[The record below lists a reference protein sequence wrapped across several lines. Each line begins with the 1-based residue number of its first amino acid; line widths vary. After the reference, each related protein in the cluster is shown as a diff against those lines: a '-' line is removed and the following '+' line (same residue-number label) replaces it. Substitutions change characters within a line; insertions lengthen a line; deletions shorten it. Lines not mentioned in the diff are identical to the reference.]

1 MKNVTDLFK
10 DSCNADIVSCMVKIE
25 VSYNTSYEPIVTL
38 SGDDLIEN
46 SIRISSQTTS
56 YQSFTIGGVC
66 SSRLNLT
73 LSRKGVSKLKESN
86 AFRKGMCWKVIQW
99 NKVNDANQDST
110 NFSVNIDGSE
120 NTSGKCKL
128 GVFYVSSIDND
139 DYSCDIEAYDGMLA
153 FEKSINAT
161 KLKFMRNNLKTA
173 GEWVEYIVTT
183 CRTLGYAFSYNM
195 AGNLVNQNLQVKI
208 SDDVSVKTFREAL
221 GYLTILVG
229 GFATFNED
237 GNLFIRTYDYIPV
250 ELTMSHKRL
259 LSGKFDNE
267 VSEITGFYSSVAG
280 FDYENSVTNASTSNT
295 VDIYV
300 SENPFLR
307 GIQEYNKTEANPDI
321 LTALTNISDSL
332 LTKLFYGCDITVTA
346 MPYIDLGDC
355 LSVSRLVVSESGVSS
370 DVINSNIV
378 VCDMTYNFGSS
389 LSIKSRSTS
398 GTSTS
403 STTGDIGSNPKE
415 SEGKDGR
422 VDELINAFTGVRY
435 VYRTIEIPVTY
446 DKQLFPNL
454 GVFSVAN
461 RLDADVVAVENNKG
475 EVIKSH
481 SQEVR
486 IRTAKVSKPRGEIID
501 QSVYDTQDGEGVL
514 SAYNMNCQSGSI
526 MNFIIDPIDSIDDIS
541 LKLSF
546 EKTRKSTG
554 FSCNAIQAPFECFKV
569 DTTIEYKLMENY
581 HTETDIEGDLWYE
594 GKFKNP
600 SDYTKDGYIV
610 DFWNYPPRSSAFAVL
625 NYNFLD
631 GGFKW
636 YSLDEDR
643 ALFSCNLHGEWKS
656 HNLDVVNGTMGYG
669 GADVLF
675 STSKIKTSVFVKDGS
690 NSYVNTGSN
699 GINKTYTLDEFKSA
713 FGNNESLQVKFES
726 SFEKGW
732 NFGFGDISGSKAASY
747 GSSSAGD
754 SIDSNTYLRNAF
766 TNISVQ
772 SKQEPYGWFIKDAYG
787 SGSMSY
793 IVAYDNLPEYATLR
807 YRAKVEVKEDI
818 NAVIDAINQGVSA
831 NEGVSSVNEAVILLG
846 DRVTE
851 LSDSVTALNGEVATM
866 KGDITSLMNCC
877 NDVKSSIET
886 LNTDYSRL
894 NETVNGLNNTVS
906 GLSGS
911 VASITS
917 RLDAIDLAI
926 AVIPDIQSTLVS
938 LDARVT
944 ALEQGGG
951 GPTVDYRI
959 TNLWF
964 EDTAGFR
971 FDNYVDAEGRY
982 RIPTGVSFY
991 ICIAVSQKDSTNSF
1005 FYIDT
1010 NNSRVQ
1016 IGSDTTDTKS
1026 EAAVSSDSVVG
1037 YLAKAVW
1044 SSLGKEVTS
1053 DTKNVLGFAKFSM
1066 DPSETYANQDVNLVT
1081 ITNNPT
1087 NGYPSI
1093 GIGEYLYKFVLSS
1106 SAGSAGEIKVLQ
1118 DWSSN
1123 SSISFTIG
1131 SDEVNNM
1138 TDLWIRWYVTD
1149 GYITELF
1156 SQEFVEKVAK
1166 TITDIWFEDANG
1178 FKFSNANAADSN
1190 GDIRIVTSTPF
1201 YICISTSDAGSLNSF
1216 YKVSATAAEGK
1227 IAIGEET
1234 NTNKSTETIT
1244 PSSSGVEY
1252 FAEAYWSDDNFRA
1265 VSEKRKVVSVAKL
1278 KAPSSST
1285 VVNKS
1290 GSNCSF
1296 KIVASNGYPSVG
1308 IGNYEYKFVLAS
1320 SSVQSGEIKVLQ
1332 DWSASDTCEFV
1343 LGSDEVNNLTSLFIR
1358 YYVRDIYTESY
1369 YGYKKFTL

>member
-10 DSCNADIVSCMVKIE
+10 ESCNADIVSCMVKIE

-73 LSRKGVSKLKESN
+73 LSRKGVSKLKDSG

-99 NKVNDANQDST
+99 NKVNDDNQDST

-128 GVFYVSSIDND
+128 GVFYVSKIDND

-161 KLKFMRNNLKTA
+161 NLKFMRNNLKTTE
-173 GEWVEYIVTT
+173 EWVDYIVNK
-183 CRTLGYAFSYNM
+183 CRTLGYVFSYNI
-195 AGNLVNQNLQVKI
+195 ASNLVNLNLKVKI

-229 GFATFNED
+229 GFATFDED

-300 SENPFLR
+300 AENPFLR

-321 LTALTNISDSL
+321 LNALTNISDSL

-415 SEGKDGR
+415 SDGKDGR
-422 VDELINAFTGVRY
+422 VDELIGAFTGVKY
-435 VYRTIEIPVTY
+435 EYRTVMIPLTY
-446 DKQLFPNL
+446 DKPLLEDSN
-454 GVFSVAN
+454 VFNITNKLYAN
-461 RLDADVVAVENNKG
+461 VSFT
-475 EVIKSH
+475 EVTTDNSTKIEYKR
-481 SQEVR
+481 SQQVR
-486 IRTAKVSKPRGEIID
+486 IRPAKNGIPRGEIIG
-501 QSVYDTQDGEGVL
+501 QGGYDTEDGEGVL
-514 SAYNMNCQSGSI
+514 SAYNMTCQSDSI
-526 MNFIIDPIDSIDDIS
+526 LGFIKDPIDSIDEI
-541 LKLSF
+541 KLSLNF
-546 EKTRKSTG
+546 VNTTKATG
-554 FSCNAIQAPFECFKV
+554 FSCNDIQAPFECFKA
-569 DTTIEYKLMENY
+569 DTAYKLMEDY
-581 HTETDIEGDLWYE
+581 KEDTDIEGDLWYK
-594 GKFKNP
+594 GLFKETEN
-600 SDYTKDGYIV
+600 SING
-610 DFWNYPPRSSAFAVL
+610 FWLSPPRSNAYATL

-631 GGFKW
+631 GGFNQ

-643 ALFSCNLHGEWKS
+643 ALFSCNLSGSWSSENINPNGSRGE
-656 HNLDVVNGTMGYG
+656 G
-669 GADVLF
+669 GAYVSF
-675 STSKIKTSVFVKDGS
+675 STPNIKTSVYIKDGS
-690 NSYVNTGSN
+690 NPYVNTGSN
-699 GINKTYTLDEFKSA
+699 GIYKDYTLDEFKNA

-726 SFEKGW
+726 SFDKAWHFGW
-732 NFGFGDISGSKAASY
+732 GIISGHKNGSY
-747 GSSSAGD
+747 GSASGDDVIGSNSFLRSAIGT
-754 SIDSNTYLRNAF
+754 IAL
-766 TNISVQ
+766 Q
-772 SKQEPYGWFIKDAYG
+772 SQIGNYGNFIQDAHG
-787 SGSMSY
+787 SENMSY
-793 IVAYDNLPEYATLR
+793 IVAYNNLPEYATLR

-831 NEGVSSVNEAVILLG
+831 NEDVSSVNEAVILLG
-846 DRVTE
+846 DRVTD
-851 LSDSVTALNGEVATM
+851 LSDNVTALSAEVATM
-866 KGDITSLMNCC
+866 KGDIASLRSCC

-886 LNTDYSRL
+886 LNNGYSSL
-894 NETVNGLNNTVS
+894 NESVNGLNSAVS

-911 VASITS
+911 VDSITS
-917 RLDAIDLAI
+917 RLDAIDLAV
-926 AVIPDIQSTLVS
+926 AAIPGIQSSIVS

-944 ALEQGGG
+944 ALEQGG

-971 FDNYVDAEGRY
+971 FDDYVDAEGRY

-991 ICIAVSQKDSTNSF
+991 IAISLSEAGSTNSF
-1005 FYIDT
+1005 YATDGSSNAVKIGDDT
-1010 NNSRVQ
+1010 S
-1016 IGSDTTDTKS
+1016 STKS
-1026 EAAVSSDSVVG
+1026 TSTVISSSSGLG
-1037 YLAKAVW
+1037 YFASAVW
-1044 SSLGKEVTS
+1044 SESHTATS
-1053 DTKNVLGFAKFSM
+1053 NTSNVLGFDILGIS
-1066 DPSETYANQDVNLVT
+1066 DSNLDVVQDGDNVS
-1081 ITNNPT
+1081 ITVNPT
-1087 NGYPSI
+1087 NGYPSV
-1093 GIGEYLYKFVLSS
+1093 GFGSYEYKFTLYSGEDESSMVSVL
-1106 SAGSAGEIKVLQ
+1106 K
-1118 DWSSN
+1118 DWSSDN
-1123 SSISFTIG
+1123 TCSFVFGSEVVSGLINLWIKSEVRDVYSTTSISKNFVKT
-1131 SDEVNNM
+1131 VN
-1138 TDLWIRWYVTD
+1138 
-1149 GYITELF
+1149 
-1156 SQEFVEKVAK
+1156 KA
-1166 TITDIWFEDANG
+1166 ITDIWFEDANG
-1178 FKFSNANAADSN
+1178 FKFRDSNAADSN
-1190 GDIRIVTSTPF
+1190 GSIRIVASTPF

-1216 YKVSATAAEGK
+1216 YKVSTTAAEGK

-1252 FAEAYWSDDNFRA
+1252 FAEAYWSNDDFRA

-1278 KAPSSST
+1278 KAPSAST
-1285 VVNKS
+1285 VVNQS

-1343 LGSDEVNNLTSLFIR
+1343 LGSDEVNNLKSVFIR

-1369 YGYKKFTL
+1369 YGYKKFTV

>member
-10 DSCNADIVSCMVKIE
+10 ESCNADIVSCMVKIE

-66 SSRLNLT
+66 SSRLNVT
-73 LSRKGVSKLKESN
+73 LSRKGVSKLKDSG

-99 NKVNDANQDST
+99 NKVNDDNQDST

-161 KLKFMRNNLKTA
+161 NLKFMRNNLKTTE
-173 GEWVEYIVTT
+173 EWVDYIVNK
-183 CRTLGYAFSYNM
+183 CRTLGYVFSYNI
-195 AGNLVNQNLQVKI
+195 ASNLVNLNLQVKI

-229 GFATFNED
+229 GFATFDED

-321 LTALTNISDSL
+321 LNALTNISDSL

-415 SEGKDGR
+415 SDGKDGR
-422 VDELINAFTGVRY
+422 VDELIDAFTGVKY

-446 DKQLFPNL
+446 DKPLFDNL
-454 GVFSVAN
+454 SVFSIAN
-461 RLDADVVAVENNKG
+461 RLDADVVATENDKG

-486 IRTAKVSKPRGEIID
+486 IRTSKVSKPRGEFID
-501 QSVYDTQDGEGVL
+501 KDVYDTQDGEGVL

-526 MNFIIDPIDSIDDIS
+526 MDYIIDPIESIDDIS

-554 FSCNAIQAPFECFKV
+554 FSCNAIQAPLECFKV
-569 DTTIEYKLMENY
+569 DTTIDYKLMEDY
-581 HTETDIEGDLWYE
+581 HTETDIEGDLWYKGDFQDPDE
-594 GKFKNP
+594 YK
-600 SDYTKDGYIV
+600 KDGYIV

-631 GGFKW
+631 GGFNW

-656 HNLDVVNGTMGYG
+656 HNLDIENGSKGYG

-675 STSKIKTSVFVKDGS
+675 STSKIKTSVYIKDGS
-690 NSYVNTGSN
+690 NSYVNTGSK
-699 GINKTYTLDEFKSA
+699 GIDKNYTLDEFKSA

-732 NFGFGDISGSKAASY
+732 NFGWGEISGSKSASY
-747 GSSSAGD
+747 SSSSAGD
-754 SIDSNTYLRNAF
+754 VIDSDTYLRNLMQ
-766 TNISVQ
+766 NIKAQ
-772 SKQEPYGWFIKDAYG
+772 SGIGTYGWFIKDAFG
-787 SGSMSY
+787 SDNINY
-793 IVAYDNLPEYATLR
+793 AVAYDNLPEYATLR

-831 NEGVSSVNEAVILLG
+831 NEDVSSVNEAVILLG
-846 DRVTE
+846 DRVTD
-851 LSDSVTALNGEVATM
+851 LSDNVTALSAEVATM
-866 KGDITSLMNCC
+866 KGDIASLRSCC

-886 LNTDYSRL
+886 LNTGYSSL
-894 NETVNGLNNTVS
+894 NESVNGLNSAVS

-911 VASITS
+911 VDSITS
-917 RLDAIDLAI
+917 RLDAIDLAV
-926 AVIPDIQSTLVS
+926 AAIPGIQSSIAS

-944 ALEQGGG
+944 ALEQGG

-971 FDNYVDAEGRY
+971 FDDYVDAGGRY

-991 ICIAVSQKDSTNSF
+991 IAIALSEAGSTNSF
-1005 FYIDT
+1005 YATNGSSESVKIGDDT
-1010 NNSRVQ
+1010 SA
-1016 IGSDTTDTKS
+1016 TKS
-1026 EAAVSSDSVVG
+1026 TSTVISSSSELG
-1037 YLAKAVW
+1037 YFASAVW
-1044 SSLGKEVTS
+1044 SESHTATS
-1053 DTKNVLGFAKFSM
+1053 DTSNVLGFDILGIS
-1066 DPSETYANQDVNLVT
+1066 DSNLNVVEDGDNVS
-1081 ITNNPT
+1081 ITVNPT
-1087 NGYPSI
+1087 NGYPSV
-1093 GIGEYLYKFVLSS
+1093 GFGSYEYKFTLYSGEDESSMVSVL
-1106 SAGSAGEIKVLQ
+1106 K
-1118 DWSSN
+1118 DWSSDN
-1123 SSISFTIG
+1123 TCSFTFG
-1131 SDEVNNM
+1131 SEGVSGLIN
-1138 TDLWIRWYVTD
+1138 LWIKSEVRDVYSTTSV
-1149 GYITELF
+1149 
-1156 SQEFVEKVAK
+1156 SKNFVK
-1166 TITDIWFEDANG
+1166 TVNKSITDIWFEDANG
-1178 FKFSNANAADSN
+1178 FKFRDSNAADSN

-1216 YKVSATAAEGK
+1216 YKVSTTAAEGK

-1234 NTNKSTETIT
+1234 NTNKSTETVT

-1252 FAEAYWSDDNFRA
+1252 FAEAYWSDDAFRA

-1285 VVNKS
+1285 VVNQS

-1320 SSVQSGEIKVLQ
+1320 SSVESGEIKVLQ

-1369 YGYKKFTL
+1369 YGYKKFKV

>member
-10 DSCNADIVSCMVKIE
+10 ESCNADIVSCMVKIE
-25 VSYNTSYEPIVTL
+25 ISYNKGSNPIATL

-73 LSRKGVSKLKESN
+73 LTRKGVSKLKDSG

-99 NKVNDANQDST
+99 NKVNDDNQDST

-173 GEWVEYIVTT
+173 GEWVEYIVNT

-195 AGNLVNQNLQVKI
+195 ASNLVNLSLKVKI

-237 GNLFIRTYDYIPV
+237 GDLLIRTYDYIPV

-300 SENPFLR
+300 AENPFLR

-415 SEGKDGR
+415 SDGKDGR
-422 VDELINAFTGVRY
+422 VDELIGAFTGVRY
-435 VYRTIEIPVTY
+435 EYRTVMIPIKYDRAISASSEYNIVNKVRTKVEYLGSSAYDIKQKYNISKIVLSDVTERLINE
-446 DKQLFPNL
+446 DDLWSTGAEDTL
-454 GVFSVAN
+454 
-461 RLDADVVAVENNKG
+461 LDAYRVTG
-475 EVIKSH
+475 KSYPILGMIND
-481 SQEVR
+481 SLD
-486 IRTAKVSKPRGEIID
+486 A
-501 QSVYDTQDGEGVL
+501 
-514 SAYNMNCQSGSI
+514 
-526 MNFIIDPIDSIDDIS
+526 IDSIRIT
-541 LKLSF
+541 LSF
-546 EKTRKSTG
+546 SSTKKVTGIVSNEFNNNFAPFTRYADFDYNETPLDSDGNKYKEENDLVGSYWLQAKVPYPGNTEDNYWLVNPL
-554 FSCNAIQAPFECFKV
+554 CNATASI
-569 DTTIEYKLMENY
+569 
-581 HTETDIEGDLWYE
+581 
-594 GKFKNP
+594 
-600 SDYTKDGYIV
+600 DYTIY
-610 DFWNYPPRSSAFAVL
+610 
-625 NYNFLD
+625 D
-631 GGFKW
+631 GGFKEH
-636 YSLDEDR
+636 SIFDSGTLV
-643 ALFSCNLHGEWKS
+643 NLSAIGSWKS
-656 HNLDVVNGTMGYG
+656 IKHDNEGVWHSG
-669 GADVLF
+669 GSSFSF
-675 STSKIKTSVFVKDGS
+675 STPSIVTQVFAKSGNSDEKELNIDGIYDDYTSSELASIFSNDGCIDIRIGASLPNGWNDGNGKISGEMYEKNYSGNNSEEGISKNTDMATWRQDVSLNATLGTYGRFINYFDNKPSYAIMYSNLPQFVKM
-690 NSYVNTGSN
+690 
-699 GINKTYTLDEFKSA
+699 TYR
-713 FGNNESLQVKFES
+713 V
-726 SFEKGW
+726 
-732 NFGFGDISGSKAASY
+732 
-747 GSSSAGD
+747 
-754 SIDSNTYLRNAF
+754 
-766 TNISVQ
+766 
-772 SKQEPYGWFIKDAYG
+772 
-787 SGSMSY
+787 
-793 IVAYDNLPEYATLR
+793 
-807 YRAKVEVKEDI
+807 KVEVKEDI

-831 NEGVSSVNEAVILLG
+831 NEDVSSVNEAVILLG

-851 LSDSVTALNGEVATM
+851 LSDNV
-866 KGDITSLMNCC
+866 TSLSNELTTMQSDIASLRSCC

-951 GPTVDYRI
+951 PTVDYRI

-971 FDNYVDAEGRY
+971 FDDYVDAEGRY

-991 ICIAVSQKDSTNSF
+991 ICISVSQPDSTNSF
-1005 FYIDT
+1005 YYSGADGTSIK
-1010 NNSRVQ
+1010 

-1026 EAAVSSDSVVG
+1026 TDAVTSSDSVIG
-1037 YLAKAVW
+1037 YLAKAIWGSV
-1044 SSLGKEVTS
+1044 GKEYTT
-1053 DTKNVLGFAKFSM
+1053 DIKNVLGFNKLDLA
-1066 DPSETYANQDVNLVT
+1066 PSEVLTYQDVNLVT
-1081 ITNNPT
+1081 ITNNPS
-1087 NGYPSI
+1087 NGYPAI
-1093 GIGEYLYKFVLSS
+1093 GIGEYRYKFVLSS
-1106 SAGSAGEIKVLQ
+1106 GAGSNTEIKVLQ
-1118 DWSSN
+1118 DWSTN
-1123 SSISFTIG
+1123 NSISFTIG
-1131 SDEVNNM
+1131 SAEVNNM
-1138 TDLWIRWYVTD
+1138 TDLWIRWYITD
-1149 GYITELF
+1149 GYTTLLY

-1227 IAIGEET
+1227 IAIGEDT

-1252 FAEAYWSDDNFRA
+1252 FAEAYWSGDDFRA

-1278 KAPSSST
+1278 KAPSAST
-1285 VVNKS
+1285 VVNQS

-1308 IGNYEYKFVLAS
+1308 IGNYEYKFVLSS